1 MASTPATPLRLAV
14 AGLIHETNTYA
25 AEFAGQTPLRA
36 FEQYS
41 GQDQILQAFDKSNH
55 QVGGFIEGARQ
66 AGAELV
72 CAYVGQATPSGT
84 IEAQAYAQMK
94 RRILDGLR
102 AALPVDGV
110 LLALH
115 GVASPTASKTS
126 RATCAWPCANWL
138 APPRP
143 SPPSTTCTAT

>member
-25 AEFAGQTPLRA
+25 AEFAGQTRCAP
-36 FEQYS
+36 S
-41 GQDQILQAFDKSNH
+41 SNTAARTRSCKPSTNPTTRLAASSK
-55 QVGGFIEGARQ
+55 GAQ

-115 GVASPTASKTS
+115 GAGVADGVKIS
-126 RATCAWPCANWL
+126 RATCAWPCANWSG
-138 APPRP
+138 PPRP